1 MNSYAE
7 IFFSSLEDVFELCS
21 DHLKDKESA
30 QLVYV
35 WFSTF
40 NIRAFSF
47 AQGNT
52 SSSFTTCPRIVWKRA
67 QRCEFILNLL
77 AGKEAHLQSTHC
89 VSRRIPVL

>member
-7 IFFSSLEDVFELCS
+7 IFFSSLEGVFELHS

-30 QLVYV
+30 QLVYM

-40 NIRAFSF
+40 NIRDFSY

-52 SSSFTTCPRIVWKRA
+52 SSSFHNMPKNSSA
-67 QRCEFILNLL
+67 E
-77 AGKEAHLQSTHC
+77 
-89 VSRRIPVL
+89 IPKV